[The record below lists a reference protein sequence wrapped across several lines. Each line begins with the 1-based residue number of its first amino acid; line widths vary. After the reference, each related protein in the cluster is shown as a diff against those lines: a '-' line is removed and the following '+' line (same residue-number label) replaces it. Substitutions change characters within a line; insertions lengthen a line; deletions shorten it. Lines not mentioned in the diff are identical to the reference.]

1 MKIFVDIL
9 VLIYHFQIEMMDSVF
24 FIGRVPPYHNI
35 QEKYDFK
42 NFYFYLFFSLK
53 SLCVTNRRS
62 YMCLFSCVCIQKVG
76 QPRVCKVGKSLF
88 SNLILTCFTY
98 FLCASKMFKHIDD
111 LLLVTYRDL
120 SGKNK

>member
-1 MKIFVDIL
+1 MI
-9 VLIYHFQIEMMDSVF
+9 
-24 FIGRVPPYHNI
+24 
-35 QEKYDFK
+35 FK
-42 NFYFYLFFSLK
+42 NFIFTCFFHLN
-53 SLCVTNRRS
+53 LYVLPIEG
-62 YMCLFSCVCIQKVG
+62 YIWCLFSCVCIQKVG